1 MKITEKIYDIETGKE
16 TIIEREE
23 TAQEQATRETYEAE
37 VTQRQT
43 DIEAKQTQ
51 RQEIANRLGL
61 TADELKVLLG

>member
-1 MKITEKIYDIETGKE
+1 MKITEKVFDITTGEE

-23 TAQEQATRETYEAE
+23 TNAEKKAREEFEAE

-43 DIEAKQTQ
+43 DLEAKQTQ